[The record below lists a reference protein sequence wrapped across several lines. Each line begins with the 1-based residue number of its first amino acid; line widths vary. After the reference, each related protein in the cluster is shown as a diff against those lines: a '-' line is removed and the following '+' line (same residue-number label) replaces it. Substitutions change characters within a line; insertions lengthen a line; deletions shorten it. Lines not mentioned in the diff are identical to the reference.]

1 MTSDPSNTQET
12 SILNLRESF
21 FHEDLTSV
29 DEFFNNVDDRVNHK
43 IAQGMKRAIRLI
55 VGQFDKH
62 MLNKI
67 KMIVRD
73 ELDDKMRQERE
84 AKRQRSTST
93 TKSKE
98 SYTKFNGVRPPSQRD
113 RKPNSKSADVRDNS
127 LSSNS
132 VMSGQ
137 KDIPVLNSQKLND
150 DVDNAGI
157 SLKNEK

>member
-1 MTSDPSNTQET
+1 MTSDPPNTQET

-84 AKRQRSTST
+84 AKR
-93 TKSKE
+93 
-98 SYTKFNGVRPPSQRD
+98 
-113 RKPNSKSADVRDNS
+113 
-127 LSSNS
+127 
-132 VMSGQ
+132 
-137 KDIPVLNSQKLND
+137 
-150 DVDNAGI
+150 
-157 SLKNEK
+157 